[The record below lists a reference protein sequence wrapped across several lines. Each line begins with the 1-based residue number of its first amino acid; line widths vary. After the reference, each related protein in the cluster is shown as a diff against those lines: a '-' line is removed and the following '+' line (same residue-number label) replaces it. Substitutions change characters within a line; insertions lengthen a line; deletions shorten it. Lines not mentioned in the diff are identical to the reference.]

1 MNMKNKSEKDV
12 PITRRGLLPL
22 LAGSL
27 LVPFLGVG
35 NMKSKEQRKVVN
47 EEDQEYQTLLKPDG
61 TVVRVKKKTVQESKV
76 IQKNLSNSSLLN
88 WLDKK

>member
-1 MNMKNKSEKDV
+1 MKKIPEKYP
-12 PITRRGLLPL
+12 PISRRGLLPL
-22 LAGSL
+22 LASSL

-35 NMKSKEQRKVVN
+35 NMNKEEQRKAVDDD
-47 EEDQEYQTLLKPDG
+47 EDPEYQTLLKPDG
-61 TVVRVKKKTVQESKV
+61 TVVRVKKKTVQESKI

>member
-1 MNMKNKSEKDV
+1 MKNKPEKYP
-12 PITRRGLLPL
+12 PISRRGLLPL
-22 LAGSL
+22 LASSL

-35 NMKSKEQRKVVN
+35 NMNKKEQAKVVN
-47 EEDQEYQTLLKPDG
+47 DEDQEYQTLLKPDG
-61 TVVRVKKKTVQESKV
+61 TVVRVKKKTVQESKI